1 MELPL
6 CVGITEWGIVPL
18 GNRFFFQGGNI
29 KDTQK
34 LRFSVR
40 LPTVHPGAMRY
51 LLSDVCV
58 GMPNKQVLLT
68 LT

>member
-1 MELPL
+1 M
-6 CVGITEWGIVPL
+6 CWYNRM
-18 GNRFFFQGGNI
+18 GNCPSWQQIFFQGGNI